1 MKYRKK
7 PVVIEAVQLCK
18 NNTKEVLEFMG
29 QKVDLNCDMAF
40 QRWEE
45 YCNSVKN
52 EGLTI
57 HTLEGDIIASIGD
70 YIIKGV
76 NGEFYPCKPDIFDK
90 TYEKVN

>member
-18 NNTKEVLEFMG
+18 NNIKEVLEFMG

-45 YCNSVKN
+45 YCNLVKE
-52 EGLTI
+52 EGLII
-57 HTLEGDIIASIGD
+57 HTLKGDIIASIGD

-76 NGEFYPCKPDIFDK
+76 NSEFYPCKENIFDE
-90 TYEKVN
+90 TYELVE